1 MKNSLVYKLLIISL
15 VSIFIIYSIANFY
28 SYLKINK
35 LFTQLEQEQIL
46 ILENRLTKVVPISLW
61 YYDYDQIQE
70 AIDSEIKSSLVSYIE
85 VRDLDNTEIA
95 KTTPTT
101 ADGLYNIQLPLFYKD
116 KTDKKLG
123 HVLIKID
130 TSSKNKLINELI
142 EGFIVQLL
150 ITMLLISLLLY
161 AYSRKFIVL
170 PLEKLELSMKQIADD
185 TADLTQRLEF
195 SKNNTEISRVSS
207 TFNRIIAKIENLMIA
222 SEKKNNELS
231 AAIEELNR
239 MQSMLI
245 ESEKMASL
253 GSLVAGVAHEI
264 NTPVGIGITAT
275 SMLIDET
282 TKIKASMENKTL
294 SSSSLID
301 AFKNIE
307 KAAELTL
314 NHLFRVSSLISNF
327 KQVAVDQSIDNE
339 REICL
344 KQYVDE
350 IHSSLLP
357 RFKTSAV
364 KFTTDI
370 NENIFLKIN
379 AGQLAQVLTNLIINA
394 YIHAFDEYE
403 IDNREISIQ
412 ASQNE
417 INTIINI
424 KDNGKGMDQKAV
436 KTVFEPF
443 YTTKRNK
450 GGTGLG
456 THIVFN
462 IVHHKFGGIV
472 ICESVVAVGTNFI
485 ITIPRVSNSSPTQN
499 VVFS

>member
-1 MKNSLVYKLLIISL
+1 MSLL
-15 VSIFIIYSIANFY
+15 SIFIIYSIANFY
-28 SYLKINK
+28 SYIKINN
-35 LFTQLEQEQIL
+35 LFTQLEQEQIS
-46 ILENRLTKVVPISLW
+46 ILENRLTKVVPIALW
-61 YYDYDQIQE
+61 YYEYDQIQE
-70 AIDSEIKSSLVSYIE
+70 AINSEIKASLVSYIE

-95 KTTPTT
+95 KTAPTT
-101 ADGLYNIQLPLFYKD
+101 ADDLYDIQLPLFYKD

-130 TSSKNKLINELI
+130 TSSKNTLINKLI

-150 ITMLLISLLLY
+150 VTMLFIALFLY
-161 AYSRKFIVL
+161 SYSRKFIVF

-195 SKNNTEISRVSS
+195 NNNNTEISRVSS
-207 TFNRIIAKIENLMIA
+207 TFNSIIAKIEDLMIT
-222 SEKKNNELS
+222 SKKKNNELS
-231 AAIEELNR
+231 AVIKELNR

-282 TKIKASMENKTL
+282 TKIKAAMENKTL
-294 SSSSLID
+294 SSSNLID
-301 AFKNIE
+301 AFKNID

-327 KQVAVDQSIDNE
+327 KQVAVDQSVDNE

-344 KQYVDE
+344 SQYVDE

-364 KFTTDI
+364 KFTTEI
-370 NENIFLKIN
+370 NGNILLKIN

-394 YIHAFDEYE
+394 YIHAFDDYE
-403 IDNREISIQ
+403 HDNKEISIHG
-412 ASQNE
+412 SQDE
-417 INTIINI
+417 INTIITI

-443 YTTKRNK
+443 YTTKKKQRRDR
-450 GGTGLG
+450 
-456 THIVFN
+456 IRYSYCF
-462 IVHHKFGGIV
+462 
-472 ICESVVAVGTNFI
+472 
-485 ITIPRVSNSSPTQN
+485 
-499 VVFS
+499 